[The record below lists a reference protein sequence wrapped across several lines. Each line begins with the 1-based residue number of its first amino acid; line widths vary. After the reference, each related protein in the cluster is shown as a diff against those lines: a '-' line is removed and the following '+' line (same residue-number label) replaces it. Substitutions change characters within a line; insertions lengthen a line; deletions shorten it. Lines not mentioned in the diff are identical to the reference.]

1 MKKNLL
7 FSLAAVLILC
17 VGIYIGATF
26 NNQKN
31 TSDSTSE
38 KEVTPEEIEYSDN
51 KVVSDESEG
60 STEIAESKK
69 EIEDMTQEDKV
80 WLFQQVYDGIHGMME
95 GSGAS
100 DEEYL
105 FAELS
110 ELSSL
115 ADTASR
121 NFFNNREAP
130 DTLED
135 EYKAWRADN
144 HGNKGSTNSTT
155 SKTDTTNKVT
165 ETQKP
170 AQPQQN
176 QTQKKPAQNQ
186 SQSQQK
192 PAQNN
197 SAQSNA
203 GQTVDEIPFASV
215 GGELTS
221 EEEQQAIENTRK
233 AAEAHTEITFR

>member
-1 MKKNLL
+1 MKKTLL
-7 FSLAAVLILC
+7 FSLASVLILC
-17 VGIYIGATF
+17 VGITVGMNF
-26 NNQKN
+26 NKQKN
-31 TSDSTSE
+31 TSDSTPE
-38 KEVTPEEIEYSDN
+38 KEVAPEEIEYSDN
-51 KVVSDESEG
+51 KVVSDESED
-60 STEIAESKK
+60 SIKS
-69 EIEDMTQEDKV
+69 IEYMTQEDKV

-144 HGNKGSTNSTT
+144 HGNKGSTNSTA

-176 QTQKKPAQNQ
+176 QTQKKPAQSQ
-186 SQSQQK
+186 SQNQQK
-192 PAQNN
+192 PAQNK
-197 SAQSNA
+197 SGQSNA
-203 GQTVDEIPFASV
+203 GETVDEIPFASV
-215 GGELTS
+215 AGPRTP
-221 EEEQQAIENTRK
+221 EQEQKDIENTRK
-233 AAEAHTEITFR
+233 AAEAHPEITFR

>member
-1 MKKNLL
+1 MKKTLIY
-7 FSLAAVLILC
+7 SLIAVLILC
-17 VGIYIGATF
+17 TGIAVGMNF

-31 TSDSTSE
+31 TSDSTPE
-38 KEVTPEEIEYSDN
+38 KEVAPEEIEYSDN
-51 KVVSDESEG
+51 EVVSDESKD
-60 STEIAESKK
+60 STKS
-69 EIEDMTQEDKV
+69 IEYMTQEDKV

-155 SKTDTTNKVT
+155 SKTESTNKVT

-197 SAQSNA
+197 SGQSNA
-203 GQTVDEIPFASV
+203 GEVMTTNPFADQDRTRTP
-215 GGELTS
+215 EQLQKDI
-221 EEEQQAIENTRK
+221 EETQKIIENSTGQMF
-233 AAEAHTEITFR
+233 AGSGN

>member
-1 MKKNLL
+1 MKKTLL

-17 VGIYIGATF
+17 VGITVGMNF
-26 NNQKN
+26 NKQKN
-31 TSDSTSE
+31 TSDSTPE
-38 KEVTPEEIEYSDN
+38 KEVAPEEIEYSDN
-51 KVVSDESEG
+51 KVVSDESED
-60 STEIAESKK
+60 SIKS
-69 EIEDMTQEDKV
+69 IEYMTQEDKV

-176 QTQKKPAQNQ
+176 QTQKKPAQSQ
-186 SQSQQK
+186 SQNQQK
-192 PAQNN
+192 PAQNK
-197 SAQSNA
+197 SGQSNA
-203 GQTVDEIPFASV
+203 GETVDEIPFASV
-215 GGELTS
+215 AGPRTP
-221 EEEQQAIENTRK
+221 EQEQKDIENTRK
-233 AAEAHTEITFR
+233 AAEAHPEITFR

>member
-1 MKKNLL
+1 MKKTLL

-17 VGIYIGATF
+17 VGITVGMNF
-26 NNQKN
+26 NKQKN
-31 TSDSTSE
+31 TSDSTPE
-38 KEVTPEEIEYSDN
+38 KEVAPEEIEYSDN
-51 KVVSDESEG
+51 KVVSDESED
-60 STEIAESKK
+60 STEIAEFKK
-69 EIEDMTQEDKV
+69 EIEYMTQEDKV

-100 DEEYL
+100 DGEYL
-105 FAELS
+105 FAELN

-130 DTLED
+130 DTLEN

-170 AQPQQN
+170 AQPQSQ
-176 QTQKKPAQNQ
+176 QKPAQSQ

-203 GQTVDEIPFASV
+203 GETVDEIPFASV
-215 GGELTS
+215 AGPRTP
-221 EEEQQAIENTRK
+221 EQEQKDIENTRK
-233 AAEAHTEITFR
+233 AAEAHPEITFR